1 MITAI
6 TIDTLTKFFLWKEI
20 DYLGENSLALVHG
33 EAPFAS
39 FYAKKT
45 TNPGLWQ
52 IQIDPFQIRQYLKC
66 LHMVTLC
73 SKNLN
78 RTVVISYIQKV
89 TIGIIDTTIFIFV
102 KLFLHSQLCPNFCDL
117 VIFISSV
124 LIDTTN

>member
-1 MITAI
+1 VITAI

-78 RTVVISYIQKV
+78 RTVVMLNIAFNMLIISRFYYRWEQRNREFYTLSLYRPV
-89 TIGIIDTTIFIFV
+89 FMAA
-102 KLFLHSQLCPNFCDL
+102 
-117 VIFISSV
+117 
-124 LIDTTN
+124 